1 MPMMQPS
8 LAERVAVVTG
18 GSRGLGRAISLEL
31 ARRGAFVIV
40 NFRRNEAAAA
50 DTLEAIASLGGQ
62 GRLCQADVARAE
74 EVQAMFQGIYQS
86 EKRVDILV
94 NNAGI
99 TRDEYFLMM
108 RDRSWHEVME
118 TDLDGVYY
126 CCKAVVRHMCAARR
140 GVILNIG
147 SGSSIIPKPG
157 QVNYSTAKSALPG
170 FTRTLAR
177 EVADKGV
184 RALVVAPGFMETEM
198 SLRLPEHLVAESRR
212 RIPLG
217 RWGRPEEVAEVV
229 AYLASDDAGLITG
242 QTVIVD
248 GGRTALEQDY
258 GEVGA

>member
-147 SGSSIIPKPG
+147 SGSGVVAMPG
-157 QVNYSTAKSALPG
+157 QANYSAAKAGLLG

-184 RALVVAPGFMETEM
+184 RALVVSPGFFKTEM
-198 SLRLPEHLVAESRR
+198 TERLDARFMEQALRRT
-212 RIPLG
+212 PLG
-217 RWGRPEEVAEVV
+217 RRGEPEELAGVV
-229 AYLASDDAGLITG
+229 AFLASDDAAYITG
-242 QTVIVD
+242 QVFSLD
-248 GGRTALEQDY
+248 GGRGSIEADY
-258 GEVGA
+258 GFA